1 MQWLA
6 KLLLFSVLC
15 LPLSAFALFEQCKD
29 LFPAQQIPSTAQAG
43 RDLCFDDFAI
53 YYSPI
58 DKKPIY
64 AVERLNGE
72 QLQAPHPRRTNQF
85 YEEARLPFQERALL
99 ADYRGS
105 GYDRGHNVPA
115 GDMTHERGMAQ
126 SFSLANMMP
135 QARQNNQGIWSKRV
149 EEPTRMYIK
158 RAQAD
163 VYVFTGSVGQ
173 AGSIG
178 KGKVT
183 IPTHI
188 YKLVYDPTKK
198 TAWGYWVENTD
209 EAQMSPPISYAELV
223 QKTGIDFHLPIDI
236 GDRNPKE
243 PSTPNSPNAQP
254 KKLPTD
260 SKQFVGGWY
269 PIFFDQYSP
278 EKVAALI
285 SNIKAGKVASVQ
297 IQYDRNLELAQ
308 QLAQEIQ
315 TQGLMQA
322 TLSQSSPPD
331 SPTVS
336 YERNRVTA
344 IVRSK

>member
-1 MQWLA
+1 
-6 KLLLFSVLC
+6 V
-15 LPLSAFALFEQCKD
+15 
-29 LFPAQQIPSTAQAG
+29 G

-53 YYSPI
+53 YYSPS

-64 AVERLNGE
+64 TVERLNGE

-85 YEEARLPFQERALL
+85 YEEARLPAHERALL

-115 GDMTHERGMAQ
+115 GDMSSERGMAQ

-135 QARQNNQGIWSKRV
+135 QARQNNQGIWAKRV

-158 RAQAD
+158 RAQGD
-163 VYVFTGSVGQ
+163 VYIFTGSVGQ

-178 KGKVT
+178 KSRVT
-183 IPTHI
+183 IPSHL
-188 YKLVYDPTKK
+188 YKLVYDPAKK
-198 TAWGYWVENTD
+198 LAWAYWVENTD
-209 EAQMSPPISYAELV
+209 DAQMNAPISYAELV
-223 QKTGIDFHLPIDI
+223 QKTGIDFRLPIEVSESKSS
-236 GDRNPKE
+236 NQSEK
-243 PSTPNSPNAQP
+243 SSPESRP
-254 KKLPTD
+254 I
-260 SKQFVGGWY
+260 VGGWY
-269 PIFFDQYSP
+269 PIFFDQYSAV
-278 EKVAALI
+278 KLAALI

-308 QLAQEIQ
+308 KLTQEIQ
-315 TQGLMQA
+315 SQSSLQV

-331 SPTVS
+331 SPNAV